1 MAVSVPIIAAVI
13 ATTGT
18 LVEAN
23 QQKQQA
29 KGAAN
34 AASDQQKQ
42 ATQALTDQKAKDQ
55 ANLNQQGNTA
65 GASQK
70 AALDAIRASMTTN
83 AASGG
88 TILTGPSGA
97 VAQPAQGKTLLGV

>member
-1 MAVSVPIIAAVI
+1 MPAAVPIIAAAITV
-13 ATTGT
+13 AGT
-18 LVEAN
+18 AVEAN

-42 ATQALTDQKAKDQ
+42 VNQQLTDQKNKDQ
-55 ANLNQQGNTA
+55 ANLNQQGNNA

-70 AALDAIRASMTTN
+70 AALDAIRASMTTQS
-83 AASGG
+83 AAGG
-88 TILTGPSGA
+88 TILSGPSGA
-97 VAQPAQGKTLLGV
+97 SSTPPQGKTLLGV